1 MFMLSAALF
10 TLGVM
15 LGLLIGLLIFHDKD
29 SHNDGGAPQGE
40 MWGRLVNG
48 RSVLEV
54 IIDKMKAE
62 SIRDNLM

>member
-1 MFMLSAALF
+1 MIMLSAALF
-10 TLGVM
+10 TLGLI
-15 LGLLIGLLIFHDKD
+15 LGLLFGILIFHDKD

-40 MWGRLVNG
+40 TWGRMVNG

-62 SIRDNLM
+62 NIRDNLM